1 MKVYY
6 FNKKGE
12 IIDVV
17 EVPVFWKRRQF
28 QDCRYNRE
36 INGGFFNGEESYWD
50 RICKLF
56 CTYN

>member
-6 FNKKGE
+6 FNNKGD

-28 QDCRYNRE
+28 QDRRNNRE
-36 INGGFFNGEESYWD
+36 INGGFFNGEETYWD
-50 RICKLF
+50 KIRRMFNCL
-56 CTYN
+56 Y